1 MPRLV
6 EREPGRDAGAEADDE
21 PGRQLPAL
29 AFEEDLDTLAHAA
42 ETQLPKPPSPLWKRR
57 TRYVRGAHPL
67 HGLRQDKGKR
77 LSASHN
83 PKSVVTRFAPS
94 PTGFLHIGNART
106 GLFSWLY
113 ARHHGGKALL
123 RVEDTDKARSTQEAI
138 DVIFEG
144 LQWLGLDWDEEA
156 YFQSQFEARHAEVA
170 NQLIERGAAYRCY
183 LTPEELKARRD
194 KAQAERRP
202 FRLESEWRDCS
213 TAGPEGA
220 PFVIRLK
227 APRDGE
233 TVIEDLV
240 QGRVAVANAEL
251 DDFVLLRSDGSP
263 TYMLAVVVDDH
274 DMGVTH
280 VIRGDDHLNN
290 AFRQLCIVRAM
301 GWPEPIYAHIP
312 LIHGPDGAKLSKRH
326 GALGVHDYR
335 DMGILPEALF
345 NYLLRLGWGHG
356 DDEIISREQAIAWFD
371 LDHVG
376 KSPSRFDMKKLESL
390 NGHYIREAD
399 DERLAKLV
407 AERLGDADI
416 GLLIRAIPELK
427 ARAHDLNQLAD
438 GARFLFASR
447 PLAVDEAA
455 SALLTSESRALLRA
469 AHQALSG
476 AAWEHDALEEAVR
489 QVAEAAGVKLGKL
502 AQPLRA
508 ALTGRTTSPGIFD
521 VLVLLGQGESLGRI
535 ADQMVEPNA

>member
-1 MPRLV
+1 
-6 EREPGRDAGAEADDE
+6 
-21 PGRQLPAL
+21 
-29 AFEEDLDTLAHAA
+29 
-42 ETQLPKPPSPLWKRR
+42 
-57 TRYVRGAHPL
+57 
-67 HGLRQDKGKR
+67 
-77 LSASHN
+77 
-83 PKSVVTRFAPS
+83 VVTRFAPS

-123 RVEDTDKARSTQEAI
+123 RIEDTDKARSTQPAI
-138 DVIFEG
+138 DVILDG
-144 LQWLGLDWDEEA
+144 LQWLGLDWDGPVH
-156 YFQSQFEARHAEVA
+156 FQSEFEKRHAEVSH
-170 NQLIERGAAYRCY
+170 QLIERGVAYRCY

-202 FRLESEWRDCS
+202 YRLESEWRDCA
-213 TAGPEGA
+213 TAGPDGA

-233 TVIEDLV
+233 TIIEDLV

-274 DMGVTH
+274 DLGVTH

-290 AFRQLCIVRAM
+290 AFRQLAIIRAM
-301 GWPEPIYAHIP
+301 GWPEPTYAHIP

-335 DMGILPEALF
+335 AMGILPEALF

-356 DDEIISREQAIAWFD
+356 DDEIISSEQAIEWFD
-371 LDHVG
+371 LPQVG
-376 KSPSRFDMKKLESL
+376 KSPSHFDMKKLESL
-390 NGHYIREAD
+390 NAHYIREAD
-399 DERLAKLV
+399 DRRLAGTV
-407 AERLGDADI
+407 AERLGLGEAETK
-416 GLLIRAIPELK
+416 LLVQAMPELK
-427 ARAHDLNQLAD
+427 SRAHDLNQLAE
-438 GARFLFASR
+438 GARFLFARR
-447 PLAVDEAA
+447 PLEMDEGAA
-455 SALLTSESRALLRA
+455 ALLPAEARPLLRA
-469 AHQALSG
+469 AHQALGSVPAWDQ
-476 AAWEHDALEEAVR
+476 AAIEEAVR
-489 QVAEAAGVKLGKL
+489 KVADQAGVKLGKL

-508 ALTGRTTSPGIFD
+508 ALTGRATSPGIFD
-521 VLVLLGQGESLGRI
+521 VLALLGQGESLDRI